1 MENIFNEKTV
11 IVTGGASGIGRELV
25 LQLSTLGARVTI
37 IDKDAIKGAELANA
51 LKSLGVIYLQA
62 DMANPVDAERVINK
76 IVKNYTTIDYLFNNA
91 GIFMGGEIRD
101 TPLSDWQT
109 VVNNNI
115 WAVYNGTHYGYQQML
130 KQGSGYII
138 NVASAA
144 GLFPV
149 PAMGIYGSSKFA
161 IVGLSHAL
169 RAEARDFGINV
180 SVVCPTIV
188 DTPLYDT
195 AIYNRLHIKKALS
208 SRQKAQSADV
218 AARRILEGVIKNRQ
232 TIHTAVSTR
241 IGALIYRLSP
251 TLYSVGARRALRS
264 YRQNLRDNS

>member
-1 MENIFNEKTV
+1 MENIFNKKTV

-37 IDKDAIKGAELANA
+37 VDKDAEKGAELADA
-51 LKSLGVIYLQA
+51 LKSLGVVFIQA
-62 DMANPVDAERVINK
+62 DMANTTEADKAIVR
-76 IVKNYTTIDYLFNNA
+76 IVKNYSTIDYLFNNA

-101 TPLSDWQT
+101 TPLTNWQT

-144 GLFPV
+144 GIFPV

-161 IVGLSHAL
+161 IVGLTHAL
-169 RAEARDFGINV
+169 RTEAKDFGISV

-195 AIYNRLHIKKALS
+195 AIYNKLHSKKALS

-232 TIHTAVSTR
+232 TIHTAFSTHV
-241 IGALIYRLSP
+241 GALVYRLSP
-251 TLYSVGARRALRS
+251 ALYNVGARRALRS
-264 YRQNLRDNS
+264 YRQNLRINS